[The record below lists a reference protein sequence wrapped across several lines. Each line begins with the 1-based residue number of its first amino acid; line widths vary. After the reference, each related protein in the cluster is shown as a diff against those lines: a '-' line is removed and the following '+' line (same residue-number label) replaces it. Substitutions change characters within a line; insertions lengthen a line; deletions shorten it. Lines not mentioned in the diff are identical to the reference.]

1 MTNDLLFPETTS
13 KEDYVHLNHLNQQDE
28 HEEASGEHE
37 DTASSEY
44 EDTQFFH
51 EADSEDPLV
60 MEKTSETTPEP
71 HNIIKAK
78 NRESEQEQLYLQITR
93 ELRAIK
99 VAIGRINEGVDCD
112 TLPLTLRSGIQLE
125 DVRKP
130 TPSKMTKK
138 EPTPIYARV
147 WFVTMIS
154 FVCSCFFTTLSSL
167 ALMLYLQKLV
177 TNEVRQGLVRALN
190 DDEANDETN
199 DAQEMKVLQ
208 APDDDVQKTENA
220 EQAI

>member
-1 MTNDLLFPETTS
+1 MQCYFTATNDLLFPQTTS
-13 KEDYVHLNHLNQQDE
+13 NEGYVHLNQQDE

-37 DTASSEY
+37 DY

-51 EADSEDPLV
+51 EADSEDNLPLV
-60 MEKTSETTPEP
+60 MEKTSETNPEL
-71 HNIIKAK
+71 HNIIKTK
-78 NRESEQEQLYLQITR
+78 NTESEQEQLYLQIVR

-99 VAIGRINEGVDCD
+99 VAVGRINEGVDCD
-112 TLPLTLRSGIQLE
+112 TLPPTLRSGIQLE

-167 ALMLYLQKLV
+167 ALMFYLQKLV
-177 TNEVRQGLVRALN
+177 ANEVRQGLVRVLN

-199 DAQEMKVLQ
+199 DAQEMRVLQ
-208 APDDDVQKTENA
+208 APDDDAQKAENA